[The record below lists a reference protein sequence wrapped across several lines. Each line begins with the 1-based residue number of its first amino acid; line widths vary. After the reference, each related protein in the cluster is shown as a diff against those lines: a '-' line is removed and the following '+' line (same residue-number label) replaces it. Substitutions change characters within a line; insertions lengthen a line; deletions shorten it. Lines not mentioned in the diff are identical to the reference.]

1 MTVTREY
8 NSAANN
14 ISVVSIFGILLIV
27 LKLTGLLDCSWVW
40 VLMPYWLSGAI
51 AIIFIVAGL
60 VVRAVKKKKE
70 G

>member
-1 MTVTREY
+1 MTREY
-8 NSAANN
+8 NSITNN

-40 VLMPYWLSGAI
+40 VLMPYWLSGAL
-51 AIIFIVAGL
+51 AVIFIVAAL
-60 VVRAVKKKKE
+60 VVKAVKKKKE